1 MTDIAWYMALA
12 WVLSTLGAGLSCYW
26 LGWHDRGEDDREQMA
41 HAASRWLQTREAERR
56 GPWDAAGR

>member
-1 MTDIAWYMALA
+1 MTDIVLYVVLA
-12 WVLSTLGAGLSCYW
+12 WVLSTLAAGVACYW
-26 LGWHDRGEDDREQMA
+26 LGWRDRGIDDREQMA